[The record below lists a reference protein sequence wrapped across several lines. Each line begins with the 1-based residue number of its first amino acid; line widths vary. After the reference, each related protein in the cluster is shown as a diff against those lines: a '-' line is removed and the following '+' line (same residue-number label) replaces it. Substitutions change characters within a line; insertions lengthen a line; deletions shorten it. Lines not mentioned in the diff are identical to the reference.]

1 VLHGATGSQQELGF
15 EAEEAAILEAT
26 QRLPL
31 RLDQPVHHAQAA
43 CGSITRDRRRTAIA
57 SGAVHSDCS

>member
-1 VLHGATGSQQELGF
+1 MLHGATGSQQELGF

-31 RLDQPVHHAQAA
+31 RLDQPVPCSGRLRLDHMIDEGPAP
-43 CGSITRDRRRTAIA
+43 
-57 SGAVHSDCS
+57 GAVHSNCS